1 MPSKRKSREKIENLS
16 VALEKIKAR
25 EGVIGYIY
33 RDSTSASVDLR
44 NPTKTIEY
52 AALSATARES
62 GEYLSNTF
70 NLGDVN
76 TIVLEGGDTKM
87 LLLIFGDRRLSIFM
101 ENNVDHNTIY
111 DDLSLT

>member
-1 MPSKRKSREKIENLS
+1 MPSKRKPRKIENLS
-16 VALEKIKAR
+16 AALEKIKAR

-44 NPTKTIEY
+44 DPTKTIEY
-52 AALSATARES
+52 AALSATVRES

-87 LLLIFGDRRLSIFM
+87 LLLIFGDHRLSIFT
-101 ENNVDHNTIY
+101 EKNVDHNTIY
-111 DDLSLT
+111 DDLT